1 MRYVDDII
9 TTIKRIN
16 IPRRLAAINKWHK
29 NLKFTCEE
37 EDDQGC
43 ISFLD
48 MTLHHT
54 PDKIESSWY
63 MKPTNSGLTLNYHAV
78 APIRF
83 KRSVVRSFVY
93 RIYNACS
100 NWKYFDEGI
109 KEATEILKENQYPEA
124 FYLPIVKQVIEKLQT
139 KKID

>member
-1 MRYVDDII
+1 MSKFDDLFGQYNSKLYMRYVDDII

-16 IPRRLAAINKWHK
+16 IPRQLTTINKWHK

-48 MTLHHT
+48 MKLHHT
-54 PDKIESSWY
+54 RDKIESSWY

-109 KEATEILKENQYPEA
+109 K
-124 FYLPIVKQVIEKLQT
+124 
-139 KKID
+139 